1 MTQEELNA
9 KITEFNGIMEK
20 LSAAAKDAVE
30 TAQVYRLEAGEA
42 LGEKIDEA
50 RGNIVAMQEN
60 FRIASERLQGK
71 AFSEMLKAQMSMRA
85 AREDFEAELDAKKN
99 EADKAGYE
107 AYMQDVS
114 EYARICAKISE
125 LATEESK
132 LAALR
137 LLDAQTKFKEK
148 FGEAE

>member
-71 AFSEMLKAQMSMRA
+71 AFSEILRAQMSMRA

>member
-1 MTQEELNA
+1 
-9 KITEFNGIMEK
+9 
-20 LSAAAKDAVE
+20 
-30 TAQVYRLEAGEA
+30 
-42 LGEKIDEA
+42 
-50 RGNIVAMQEN
+50 
-60 FRIASERLQGK
+60 
-71 AFSEMLKAQMSMRA
+71 MLKAQMSMRA
-85 AREDFEAELDAKKN
+85 AREDCEAELDAKKN

>member
-9 KITEFNGIMEK
+9 KMTEFNGIMEK